1 MTNKKFLPL
10 VLLLFIS
17 IAFSFPPPKTS
28 KHFTI
33 HKISDGVWAA
43 INNDN
48 YGHAICNAG
57 IIDLGDKTI
66 IFDPFMNIDA
76 ATDLKQ
82 VAKELT
88 NREASIVVNSH
99 YHNDHIRGNQLFL
112 PAAIISTTWTRKQIA
127 ISEPEE
133 LTWEKT
139 NAPKLAESNRQ
150 KLKTAT
156 GKEKAELPMWI
167 GYYEA
172 MVTNGPLVKTTLP
185 SVTFND
191 SLWIHGSKR
200 SILLVEYKKGHSG
213 SDAVMILPKEGIA
226 FMGDLLFE
234 KRHPYLGDG
243 NPSTLINT
251 LDIMYADISLHQFV
265 PGHGNISGKFV
276 VREMRKY
283 ISDVQQL
290 VQDAVQKNQPD
301 SVIKKI
307 PIPAAYA
314 DWKFGQFFGFNVNF
328 LLKQA
333 KGNK

>member
-1 MTNKKFLPL
+1 MKKLTPVFF
-10 VLLLFIS
+10 VLIIMLLF
-17 IAFSFPPPKTS
+17 SFRPPKTS

-33 HKISDGVWAA
+33 QKLSPGVWAA

-66 IFDPFMNIDA
+66 IFDPFMNINA

-82 VAKELT
+82 IAKELT
-88 NREASIVVNSH
+88 NKEASIVINSH
-99 YHNDHIRGNQLFL
+99 YHNDHIRGNQVFL
-112 PAAIISTTWTRKQIA
+112 PASIISTVWTRMQMA

-133 LTWEKT
+133 LAWEKT
-139 NAPKLAESNRQ
+139 NASKLAESNRQ

-156 GKEKAELPMWI
+156 GKEKEDLPMWI

-185 SVTFND
+185 AMTFND
-191 SLWIHGSKR
+191 SLWIHGTQR
-200 SILLVEYKKGHSG
+200 SVLLVEYKNSHTK
-213 SDAVMILPKEGIA
+213 SDAVMILPKEGIV

-234 KRHPYLGDG
+234 KRHTYLADG
-243 NPSTLINT
+243 NPTALINT
-251 LDIMYADISLHQFV
+251 LDKMYADTSLHQFV
-265 PGHGNISGKFV
+265 PGHGNISGKPV
-276 VREMRKY
+276 VKEMRNY

-307 PIPAAYA
+307 PIPAAYS
-314 DWKFGQFFGFNVNF
+314 DWKFDQFFSFNVNF
-328 LLKQA
+328 LLRQGKA
-333 KGNK
+333 TK